1 MRLPPA
7 WLVVLSGV
15 VIAMHVGKM
24 PPAIPVLQQALGV
37 TLVQAG
43 FLPLLLAALPEGEA
57 KERIGQAVEACVK
70 RRLETKA

>member
-37 TLVQAG
+37 TPFKV
-43 FLPLLLAALPEGEA
+43 LPAQP
-57 KERIGQAVEACVK
+57 
-70 RRLETKA
+70 

>member
-37 TLVQAG
+37 TLGRRGCPCCATWRCWGSRQWAG
-43 FLPLLLAALPEGEA
+43 
-57 KERIGQAVEACVK
+57 
-70 RRLETKA
+70 

>member
-1 MRLPPA
+1 MPPA

-24 PPAIPVLQQALGV
+24 PPAILVLQQALGV

-43 FLPLLLAALPEGEA
+43 FYFLPYNWQGCAWECWPA
-57 KERIGQAVEACVK
+57 
-70 RRLETKA
+70 